1 MNLLVTGGLGFIGSN
16 FINHIFHTDDLR
28 VSRLINIDKFSY
40 CSSFDNIA
48 EDVRN
53 DPRYTFIKCDLNDN
67 SFLRFILQEFQ
78 ITHVIHFA
86 AQSHVDTSFD
96 SSLEYTKD
104 NVLGTHNL
112 LDAIKNTNP
121 GIFLLHFS
129 TDEVYGESISGDDV
143 KTENSILI
151 PTNPYSASKAAAEMF
166 VSAYIKS
173 YNFRCIIARCNNVF
187 GLHQYHEKVIP
198 KFQKQL
204 REGGKCTIHGNGR
217 NIRNFIH
224 VSDVSR
230 AVCVMIKKGKLG
242 EIYNISGKIEMSVL
256 DLAQKLITDFYGE
269 DTDTSKHIEF
279 VENRPFN
286 DNRYNINSDKL
297 EQLGWDVKVSKL

>member
-1 MNLLVTGGLGFIGSN
+1 M
-16 FINHIFHTDDLR
+16 
-28 VSRLINIDKFSY
+28 KEY
-40 CSSFDNIA
+40 
-48 EDVRN
+48 
-53 DPRYTFIKCDLNDN
+53 
-67 SFLRFILQEFQ
+67 Q

-121 GIFLLHFS
+121 QIFLLHFS

-173 YNFRCIIARCNNVF
+173 YSIRCIIARCNNVF
-187 GLHQYHEKVIP
+187 GLNQYHEKVIP
-198 KFQKQL
+198 KFHKQI
-204 REGGKCTIHGNGR
+204 REGGKCTIHGNGKH
-217 NIRNFIH
+217 IRNFIH
-224 VSDVSR
+224 VSDVCR
-230 AVCVMIKKGKLG
+230 AVCIMIHKGKLG
-242 EIYNISGKIEMSVL
+242 EIYNISGNIEMSVL
-256 DLAQKLITDFYGE
+256 DLAEKIVKDYYGK
-269 DTDTSKHIEF
+269 DVDPSLYIEF

-297 EQLGWDVKVSKL
+297 EQLGWNVQVSKL

>member
-16 FINHIFHTDDLR
+16 FINHIFHTDELR

-40 CSSFDNIA
+40 CSSLENIA
-48 EDVRN
+48 DNVSK
-53 DPRYTFIKCDLNDN
+53 DPRYMYIKCDLNDN
-67 SFLRFILQEFQ
+67 SFLRFIMKEYQ

-121 GIFLLHFS
+121 QIFLLHFS

-173 YNFRCIIARCNNVF
+173 YSIRCIIARCNNVF
-187 GLHQYHEKVIP
+187 GLNQYHEKVIP
-198 KFQKQL
+198 KFHKQI
-204 REGGKCTIHGNGR
+204 REGGKCTIHGNGK

-224 VSDVSR
+224 VSDVCR
-230 AVCVMIKKGKLG
+230 AVCIMIHKGKLG
-242 EIYNISGKIEMSVL
+242 EIYNISGNIEMSVL
-256 DLAQKLITDFYGE
+256 DLAEKIVKDYYGQ
-269 DTDTSKHIEF
+269 DVDPSLYIEF

-297 EQLGWDVKVSKL
+297 EQLGWNVQVSKL